1 MKKKNLLLAVA
12 GIMLATAN
20 VPIAE
25 AHEVSGAGNSKLS
38 SPPVSVSKALTDGRY
53 NFKYFEV
60 ETSETGEYYTEFWL
74 LPARLADKSYST
86 FNVYVNDSY
95 VGDIKPS
102 TGNWQ
107 AAHVNGHEALNL
119 SKGKNVIT
127 VVAPAPQVPE
137 VESIKVAKNHSDAEF
152 SSEAYENYLDRAK
165 AGVAYDI
172 PDANGNAMYTTDSDD
187 SGQEDLLDIPLNYT
201 FYTVFSFTK
210 GEEIFI
216 TSSSASAHKLDV
228 VYYGHDKPIDVPI
241 IGNTNTDTSSV
252 EASAGLGIGEIVPG
266 IPDTRWKPQQG
277 AWFVPATSEEM
288 QGLGFVYPSQ
298 KAENS
303 SMQVASAIMTIPK
316 TGKYLVRVRHLE
328 NGGTGVADVN
338 VNGEY
343 FYENVPITLSYRKC
357 VIPADDRYHATY
369 TLSDNF
375 STDDPYLFIHGGRC
389 DKIVGYNDDTPKAMR
404 NPLCISTY
412 DSYISQIYLMKT
424 SGISVSNYS
433 SYEPESSCCIFLG
446 IAADADHSMSK
457 ARSKEKDTAD
467 ESAPLIRDTAVRVIG
482 PKNVNGTLSVTAD
495 ENIQKISVY
504 GLAGN
509 CIGSFNCKE
518 SNVSLPAS
526 SLNMSQP
533 GIYVISVKTTAGVT
547 SQKIMIKQ

>member
-1 MKKKNLLLAVA
+1 MKKKSLLLAVA
-12 GIMLATAN
+12 GIMLAAAN
-20 VPIAE
+20 APTAE
-25 AHEVSGAGNSKLS
+25 AYEVSGVGNSKLS

-53 NFKYFEV
+53 NFRYFEV
-60 ETSETGEYYTEFWL
+60 ETSEGGEYYTEFWL
-74 LPARLADKSYST
+74 LPARLSDKSYSA

-102 TGNWQ
+102 AGNWQ
-107 AAHVNGHEALNL
+107 ASHVNGHEALNL

-127 VVAPAPQVPE
+127 VVTPAPQVPE
-137 VESIKVAKNHSDAEF
+137 VESIKVAKNYSDAKF
-152 SSEAYENYLDRAK
+152 SSEAYENYLDKAK
-165 AGVAYDI
+165 AGVTYDI
-172 PDANGNAMYTTDSDD
+172 PEAAGTAMYTTDSDD

-216 TSSSASAHKLDV
+216 TSSSASAHKLDM
-228 VYYGHDKPIDVPI
+228 VYYGHDKPIEVPI
-241 IGNTNTDTSSV
+241 IGNTNNYGSST
-252 EASAGLGIGEIVPG
+252 EASVGLGVGEVVPDLPT
-266 IPDTRWKPQQG
+266 IPRKPQQP

-343 FYENVPITLSYRKC
+343 FYENVPITLSYRDC
-357 VIPADDRYHATY
+357 VIPADGSTYAVY

-404 NPLCISTY
+404 DRLCISTY
-412 DSYISQIYLMKT
+412 DSYISQRYLMKT

-433 SYEPESSCCIFLG
+433 SYEPESSCCIFWG
-446 IAADADHSMSK
+446 VASGTVQSASK
-457 ARSKEKDTAD
+457 MRAKRGDTTAT
-467 ESAPLIRDTAVRVIG
+467 SAPSIDTSIRIIS
-482 PKNVNGTLSVTAD
+482 PQNVNGILSVTANED
-495 ENIQKISVY
+495 IQKISVY

-509 CIGSFNCKE
+509 CLGSFNCDE

-533 GIYVISVKTTAGVT
+533 GIYVISVETTAGVT
-547 SQKIMIKQ
+547 SQKIIIKQ

>member
-1 MKKKNLLLAVA
+1 MKKKSLLLAVA

-20 VPIAE
+20 APA
-25 AHEVSGAGNSKLS
+25 AQTHEVSGAGNSKLS

-53 NFKYFEV
+53 NFRYFEV
-60 ETSETGEYYTEFWL
+60 EASEAGEYYTEFWL
-74 LPARLADKSYST
+74 LPARLSDKSYST

-95 VGDIKPS
+95 VGGIKPS
-102 TGNWQ
+102 AGNWQ
-107 AAHVNGHEALNL
+107 AAHVEGFETLNL
-119 SKGKNVIT
+119 SKGRNVIT
-127 VVAPAPQVPE
+127 VVTPAPQVPE
-137 VESIKVAKNHSDAEF
+137 VESIKVAINHSDAEF
-152 SSEAYENYLDRAK
+152 SSEAYENYLDKAK

-172 PDANGNAMYTTDSDD
+172 PEADRTAMYSNDSDSSEPD
-187 SGQEDLLDIPLNYT
+187 DLLDIPLNYT
-201 FYTVFSFTK
+201 FYTLFSFTK
-210 GEEIFI
+210 GEKIFI

-241 IGNTNTDTSSV
+241 IGNTNNDGSSV
-252 EASAGLGIGEIVPG
+252 EASAGLGIGEVVPG
-266 IPDTRWKPQQG
+266 IPNTRWKPQQA
-277 AWFVPATSEEM
+277 AWFVPATSDEM

-343 FYENVPITLSYRKC
+343 FYENVPITLSYRNYA
-357 VIPADDRYHATY
+357 IPADGKTYAVY

-404 NPLCISTY
+404 DPLCISTY
-412 DSYISQIYLMKT
+412 DSYISQRYLMKT

-433 SYEPESSCCIFLG
+433 SYEPESSCCILLG
-446 IAADADHSMSK
+446 VAADADHSMYK
-457 ARSKEKDTAD
+457 ARSKDKDTAD
-467 ESAPLIRDTAVRVIG
+467 ELAPLIRDASVRIIS
-482 PKNVNGTLSVTAD
+482 PQNVNGILSVTAD

-509 CIGSFNCKE
+509 CIGSFNCNE
-518 SNVSLPAS
+518 SNISLPAS

-533 GIYVISVKTTAGVT
+533 GIYVISVETTAGVT

>member
-1 MKKKNLLLAVA
+1 MKRKSLILAVA

-20 VPIAE
+20 APAAQ
-25 AHEVSGAGNSKLS
+25 AHEVSGVGNSRSS
-38 SPPVSVSKALTDGRY
+38 SPPASVSKALTDGRY
-53 NFKYFEV
+53 NFRHFEV
-60 ETSETGEYYTEFWL
+60 EASEAGEYYTEFWL
-74 LPARLADKSYST
+74 LPAGLADKSYST

-107 AAHVNGHEALNL
+107 ASHVNGHEALNL

-127 VVAPAPQVPE
+127 VVTPAPLVPE
-137 VESIKVAKNHSDAEF
+137 VESIKVAKNYSDAKF
-152 SSEAYENYLDRAK
+152 SSEAYGNYLDKAK
-165 AGVAYDI
+165 AGIAYDI
-172 PDANGNAMYTTDSDD
+172 PETNGTAMYTTDSDD

-216 TSSSASAHKLDV
+216 TSSSASAHKLDM
-228 VYYGHDKPIDVPI
+228 VYYGHDKPIEVPI
-241 IGNTNTDTSSV
+241 IGNTNNYGSST
-252 EASAGLGIGEIVPG
+252 EASVGLGVGEVVPDLPT
-266 IPDTRWKPQQG
+266 IPRKPQQP

-343 FYENVPITLSYRKC
+343 FYENVPITLSYRDFT
-357 VIPADDRYHATY
+357 IPADGSTYAVY

-404 NPLCISTY
+404 DRLCISTY
-412 DSYISQIYLMKT
+412 DSYISQRYLMKT

-433 SYEPESSCCIFLG
+433 SYEPESSCCIFWG
-446 IAADADHSMSK
+446 VASGTVQSASK
-457 ARSKEKDTAD
+457 MRAKRGDTTAT
-467 ESAPLIRDTAVRVIG
+467 SAPSIDTSIRIIS
-482 PKNVNGTLSVTAD
+482 PQNVNGILSVTANED
-495 ENIQKISVY
+495 IQKISVY

-509 CIGSFNCKE
+509 CLGSFNCDE

-533 GIYVISVKTTAGVT
+533 GIYVISVETTAGVT
-547 SQKIMIKQ
+547 SQKIIIKQ